1 MQDSS
6 PRHYGMT
13 QQQFQANGSS
23 AAGTEDSYWSHP
35 KGLDETSSIIRLL
48 LQGRLGPSYGRGTAR
63 VATTVVGDDG
73 KLIGELFGD
82 SFEVTGVSSGTA
94 DEEHRRATATDLT
107 IEIGA
112 IDWHNAFLNRD

>member
-1 MQDSS
+1 
-6 PRHYGMT
+6 
-13 QQQFQANGSS
+13 
-23 AAGTEDSYWSHP
+23 
-35 KGLDETSSIIRLL
+35 
-48 LQGRLGPSYGRGTAR
+48 
-63 VATTVVGDDG
+63 
-73 KLIGELFGD
+73 LFGD